1 MKLQEVKKAMESLG
15 YPKTDRIELQ
25 FIDKD
30 RCKVIYDGHLTIG
43 IYDFIKHTF
52 ID

>member
-1 MKLQEVKKAMESLG
+1 MKVQEVKKAMIALG
-15 YPKTDRIELQ
+15 YLKTDKIELQ

-30 RCKVIYDGHLTIG
+30 RCEVIYDGHLTIG